1 MNEMVKITVK
11 YLKNKWRQNLK
22 IVDPA
27 PCVQWISGGSL
38 VSVAHMNRLM

>member
-22 IVDPA
+22 IVDLA
-27 PCVQWISGGSL
+27 PCV
-38 VSVAHMNRLM
+38 